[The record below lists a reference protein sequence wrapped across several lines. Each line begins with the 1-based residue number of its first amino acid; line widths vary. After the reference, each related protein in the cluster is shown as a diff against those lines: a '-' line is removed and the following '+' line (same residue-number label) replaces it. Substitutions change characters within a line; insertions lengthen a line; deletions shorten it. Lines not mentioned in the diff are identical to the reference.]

1 MPVDREK
8 ESFSAS
14 PPLCLCHPMSMTARS
29 RSLHSTAAPQSATFA
44 VACLGIAGACYTLD
58 HGVKSFQQWQEQ
70 RAASGGDAEAG
81 GGTEGGEK
89 TDSSGASGGF
99 STFYAKRFYDGPFE
113 DEMTRR
119 EAALILGVRESAST
133 TRIKNAH
140 RKLLILNHPDTGG
153 STFIATK
160 LNEAKELLLK
170 TATDD

>member
-1 MPVDREK
+1 MALSRSAFLRFRSASSIRSVGVMPVDREK

-81 GGTEGGEK
+81 GGTEGGE
-89 TDSSGASGGF
+89 
-99 STFYAKRFYDGPFE
+99 
-113 DEMTRR
+113 
-119 EAALILGVRESAST
+119 SAE
-133 TRIKNAH
+133 RAC
-140 RKLLILNHPDTGG
+140 RVW
-153 STFIATK
+153 
-160 LNEAKELLLK
+160 
-170 TATDD
+170 

>member
-81 GGTEGGEK
+81 GEADADGAATANDENPYLTPYLEAGGEG
-89 TDSSGASGGF
+89 DQE
-99 STFYAKRFYDGPFE
+99 E
-113 DEMTRR
+113 D
-119 EAALILGVRESAST
+119 LV
-133 TRIKNAH
+133 
-140 RKLLILNHPDTGG
+140 
-153 STFIATK
+153 
-160 LNEAKELLLK
+160 
-170 TATDD
+170 